1 MPDAECVLQCCDGAG
16 PKYTQTSQTEA
27 AVSKASSPREDAL
40 LAATVRELLPINPT
54 LCCFASNQEGSSK
67 NLPGRLETSWVTRL
81 RKSHL
86 KINRQTIKS
95 TNSLPGWSWEGAWLQ
110 LCATAPSCFPMLGM
124 DICAENGALAQRAIT
139 CLYPLPQS
147 VSGMQLAHPSLPP
160 GCGLQPPVLLLGLA
174 LFCEHRKPQSY
185 SAVQAGDFTAALAMV
200 GCMNTVGVCCVLQHL
215 CDGQSR
221 DPTVQTAQIGYLSP
235 APFILGW
242 WWVQSSRRKLSA
254 TTALVLSVDL
264 SHYFSVLWGE
274 SEGMQKLINNCSR
287 FWVSYIRCW
296 L

>member
-174 LFCEHRKPQSY
+174 LFCEHHKPQVILRFRQETLLQLLQWWDVWIPWE
-185 SAVQAGDFTAALAMV
+185 SAVSCSTSVMGRV
-200 GCMNTVGVCCVLQHL
+200 GTPRCKQH
-215 CDGQSR
+215 
-221 DPTVQTAQIGYLSP
+221 
-235 APFILGW
+235 
-242 WWVQSSRRKLSA
+242 K
-254 TTALVLSVDL
+254 
-264 SHYFSVLWGE
+264 
-274 SEGMQKLINNCSR
+274 
-287 FWVSYIRCW
+287 
-296 L
+296 